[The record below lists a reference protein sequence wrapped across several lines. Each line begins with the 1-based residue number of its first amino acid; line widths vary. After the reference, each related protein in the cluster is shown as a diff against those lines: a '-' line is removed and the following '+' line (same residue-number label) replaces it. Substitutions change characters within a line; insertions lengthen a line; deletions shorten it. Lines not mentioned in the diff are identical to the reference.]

1 MCPFVLNLFLLKLK
15 TENWKHYSKI
25 IFKCMN
31 SIVRPVNSILTV
43 SEQYI
48 NSIFCPCIVKSRDII
63 VHVQEK
69 KKKKPDNAKCGHYNP
84 NGYIK

>member
-1 MCPFVLNLFLLKLK
+1 
-15 TENWKHYSKI
+15 
-25 IFKCMN
+25 MN

-69 KKKKPDNAKCGHYNP
+69 KKKNLITQNVDTTIQTGT
-84 NGYIK
+84 